1 MFPLQFLFGL
11 SIGIGVVVWQH
22 YRWRKRLKELI
33 NSFSSQSDRSITLPP
48 MYLVRREIENLQL
61 ARREIAQERDNWQ
74 RLVDQAPIGYILV
87 DEDNQL
93 LWCNQQAQVLLKLDR
108 WRWGEVRLLLEL
120 VRSYE
125 LDRLIERTRQSQQKQ
140 TQKWVFYHTRYASG
154 KNDSVIEEADSN
166 TVQAIAL
173 KAYSFPLP
181 DRQIGVFLVNRQ
193 PLVNLSQSRDRA
205 VSDLSHELKTPLT
218 SISLVAE
225 NLLNRLQD
233 PERRWVQQMSR
244 EANRLIELVQ
254 EWLDLTQ
261 FEAEP
266 QRTLRYEMVHLPEMI
281 NSIWQTLEPIARKK
295 HIRLELKGDKSL
307 AIEGDRS
314 RLIQVFLNLLDNA
327 IKHSPD
333 KGLITVKIGTEHP
346 QIQEYDAQDEQNVAT
361 IDIIDLGTGFTDSD
375 LPHVFERLYRG
386 EESRTRKGYHSGG
399 SGLGLAIVQQI
410 VQAHG
415 GAIEAKNHPDL
426 GGAWLKVRLPRTEAK
441 K

>member
-1 MFPLQFLFGL
+1 MFPLEFLFGL
-11 SIGIGVVVWQH
+11 SIGLTVVAWQH
-22 YRWRKRLKELI
+22 HRWRTRLKELI

-74 RLVDQAPIGYILV
+74 RLMDQAPIGYILV

-125 LDRLIERTRQSQQKQ
+125 LDQLIERTRQSQQKQ
-140 TQKWVFYHTRYASG
+140 AQKWVFYHTRHASG
-154 KNDSVIEEADSN
+154 KNNQAVEEADST

-173 KAYSFPLP
+173 QAYSLPLP
-181 DRQIGVFLVNRQ
+181 GRQIGVFLVNRQ

-225 NLLNRLQD
+225 NLLNRLHD
-233 PERRWVQQMSR
+233 PERRWVQQMSQ
-244 EANRLIELVQ
+244 EAKRLIELVQ

-261 FEAEP
+261 LEAEP
-266 QRTLRYEMVHLPEMI
+266 QRTLRYEAVNLAATI
-281 NSIWQTLEPIARKK
+281 DSIWQTLEPIARKK
-295 HIRLELKGDKSL
+295 QIQLELAGDKSL
-307 AIEGDRS
+307 NVEGDKS

-327 IKHSPD
+327 IKHSPE
-333 KGLITVKIGTEHP
+333 KGLITVKIETKLYKFD
-346 QIQEYDAQDEQNVAT
+346 EYNHQNAAI
-361 IDIIDLGTGFTDSD
+361 IDILDLGTGFTESD

-386 EESRTRKGYHSGG
+386 ETSRTRQGSLSGG
-399 SGLGLAIVQQI
+399 SGLGLAIVRQI
-410 VQAHG
+410 VRAHN

-426 GGAWLKVRLPRTEAK
+426 GGAWLKVCLPLTKAIK
-441 K
+441 